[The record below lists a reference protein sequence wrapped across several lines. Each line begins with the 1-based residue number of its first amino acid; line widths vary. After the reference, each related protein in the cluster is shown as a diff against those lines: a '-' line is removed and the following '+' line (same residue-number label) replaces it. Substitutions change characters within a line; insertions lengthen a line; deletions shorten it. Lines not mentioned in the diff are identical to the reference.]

1 VNLKE
6 MQKYANALS
15 EIRVKCNC
23 SHTLYFP
30 AYGPD
35 VQICSHCGHKV
46 YRNNRIKFKEI
57 LSKCIKVKEV
67 QNG

>member
-1 VNLKE
+1 MNLKE

-15 EIRVKCNC
+15 EIRVN
-23 SHTLYFP
+23 
-30 AYGPD
+30 

-46 YRNNRIKFKEI
+46 YRNDRIKFKEI

>member
-1 VNLKE
+1 MNSKE

-30 AYGPD
+30 AYSPD

-46 YRNNRIKFKEI
+46 YRNDRIKFKEI

>member
-1 VNLKE
+1 MNLKE

-30 AYGPD
+30 AYGTD
-35 VQICSHCGHKV
+35 VQICLHCGHKV
-46 YRNNRIKFKEI
+46 YRNDHIKFKEI

>member
-1 VNLKE
+1 MNLKE

-46 YRNNRIKFKEI
+46 YRNDRIKFI
-57 LSKCIKVKEV
+57 V
-67 QNG
+67 

>member
-1 VNLKE
+1 MNLKE

-15 EIRVKCNC
+15 EIRV
-23 SHTLYFP
+23 LYFP

-46 YRNNRIKFKEI
+46 YRNDRIKFKEI